1 MNFSAIIAGTMKWG
15 IWGARFNTAAYE
27 QMIKDCLSVGVT
39 TFDHAD
45 IYGDY
50 TTEAEFGEVLK
61 NEPSLRSK
69 MQIITKCGIQKVS
82 PNRPEHK
89 IKSYDTSYD
98 HIIQSVENSLNNLST
113 DYIDCLLIHRPDPLF
128 NADEVAKAFTYL
140 KEQGKVLHFGVSN
153 FKRWNVDLLN
163 SRFSVE
169 VNQVECSLL
178 HLESFL
184 DGTLEYCQQHHIT
197 PMAWSPL
204 GAGNLFVETDD
215 ERIQRISA
223 VAGILAEKY
232 NTSADAILYSWILT
246 HPSGIH
252 PVTGTTKPERIRSA
266 TEALNIKMERED
278 WFMLWRAST
287 GKEVA

>member
-1 MNFSAIIAGTMKWG
+1 MKWG
-15 IWGARFNTAAYE
+15 IWGARFNTGYYE
-27 QMIKDCLSVGVT
+27 KMIKECLSIGVT
-39 TFDHAD
+39 SFDHAD

-61 NEPSLRSK
+61 NESSLRSK

-128 NADEVAKAFTYL
+128 NADEVAKAFTHL

-153 FKRWNVDLLN
+153 FKRWHADLLN
-163 SRFSVE
+163 SRFTVE

-184 DGTLEYCQQHHIT
+184 DGTLEYCQQHHIK

-204 GAGNLFVETDD
+204 GAGNLFAETDD

-223 VAGILAEKY
+223 VAGILTEKY

-252 PVTGTTKPERIRSA
+252 PVTGTTKTERIQSA
-266 TEALNIKMERED
+266 TEALKIKMERED